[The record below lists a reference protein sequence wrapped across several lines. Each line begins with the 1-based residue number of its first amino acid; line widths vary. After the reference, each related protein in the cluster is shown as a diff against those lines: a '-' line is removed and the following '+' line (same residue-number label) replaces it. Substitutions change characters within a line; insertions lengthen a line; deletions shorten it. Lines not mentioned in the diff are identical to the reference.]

1 MSRSP
6 QPVRLALG
14 YPYLSSSRD
23 SSMAESQFRRHRS
36 SRVDDQYS
44 STRPCKC
51 KDAERCRCP
60 WKISSTCQSYKDAER
75 CRCPWKISSTYGGRS
90 YHGSFMISS
99 GGGLPSFSPRE
110 GVSPTSGS
118 TKTTLSELAE
128 GSKNATP
135 DGEDC
140 AKSESAATIAYHQT
154 TNGTAVAR
162 TEQSLTPKELHF
174 PKMRGQHLAE
184 TVQQGPAPPPL
195 EGWNTGSVEDS
206 ANTSVENR
214 IPHSQ
219 EVARSNSYS
228 IAVHE
233 AEHSHIEI
241 PSPLPNSYPLHA
253 TGTNTSSTLV
263 LQIEPLRTSLH
274 ATSSLVQHRD
284 DSAAKFIRRYRRK
297 IRPCYILIA
306 LGVLTIVGSL
316 TPALWRSIDRDDL
329 SGGFTLA
336 QYILGVGVFV
346 VGPMVAIHSK
356 TCTCWQ

>member
-1 MSRSP
+1 MSRGP
-6 QPVRLALG
+6 QPARWALR
-14 YPYLSSSRD
+14 YHNSD
-23 SSMAESQFRRHRS
+23 SFMVESQFRRRRG

-51 KDAERCRCP
+51 
-60 WKISSTCQSYKDAER
+60 QSYKDAKR
-75 CRCPWKISSTYGGRS
+75 CRSVYFPWNISGTHGGRD
-90 YHGSFMISS
+90 YQGSFKATS
-99 GGGLPSFSPRE
+99 GGGLPSFSPRI
-110 GVSPTSGS
+110 GVLPISES

-135 DGEDC
+135 NGEDC
-140 AKSESAATIAYHQT
+140 AESESAAT
-154 TNGTAVAR
+154 
-162 TEQSLTPKELHF
+162 PKKLHF
-174 PKMRGQHLAE
+174 PKDEGPALAE

-195 EGWNTGSVEDS
+195 EGSNTGSVEDS

-219 EVARSNSYS
+219 EVARSSSYS

-241 PSPLPNSYPLHA
+241 PSPLPNSYPLYA
-253 TGTNTSSTLV
+253 TGTDTSSALA
-263 LQIEPLRTSLH
+263 LQTEPLRTGLPT
-274 ATSSLVQHRD
+274 TSSLVQHRD
-284 DSAAKFIRRYRRK
+284 DSVANFIYRLRRK
-297 IRPCYILIA
+297 IRPCYVLLA
-306 LGVLTIVGSL
+306 LGVLTVVGSL

-346 VGPMVAIHSK
+346 VGPIVAIHSK

>member
-1 MSRSP
+1 MSRGP
-6 QPVRLALG
+6 QPARWALRV
-14 YPYLSSSRD
+14 PTSISFMDER
-23 SSMAESQFRRHRS
+23 EFRRRRS

-44 STRPCKC
+44 STRRCK
-51 KDAERCRCP
+51 
-60 WKISSTCQSYKDAER
+60 CQSYKDAKR
-75 CRCPWKISSTYGGRS
+75 CRSVYCPWNISVTHGGRD
-90 YHGSFMISS
+90 YQGSFKTTS
-99 GGGLPSFSPRE
+99 GGGLPSFSPRK
-110 GVSPTSGS
+110 GVSPISES

-135 DGEDC
+135 NGEDC
-140 AKSESAATIAYHQT
+140 AESESAATTAYHQA
-154 TNGTAVAR
+154 TNGTAVTR
-162 TEQSLTPKELHF
+162 TEQSLTPKKFHF
-174 PKMRGQHLAE
+174 PKDEGPALAE
-184 TVQQGPAPPPL
+184 TVQQGSAPPPL

-214 IPHSQ
+214 IPNSQ
-219 EVARSNSYS
+219 EVARSSSCS

-253 TGTNTSSTLV
+253 TGTDTSSALA
-263 LQIEPLRTSLH
+263 LQIEPLRTGLPT
-274 ATSSLVQHRD
+274 TSSLVQHRD
-284 DSAAKFIRRYRRK
+284 DTAAKFICRFRRK
-297 IRPCYILIA
+297 IRPCYVLLA

-316 TPALWRSIDRDDL
+316 TPALWRSMDRDDL

-346 VGPMVAIHSK
+346 VGPIVAIHSK